1 MTVQSELKR
10 MARWLLQDSPVSP
23 SLHRF
28 LAKTFRVTAYSGEG
42 SDVCLQEGYLPVPVH
57 YYSPIPDIADLRAR
71 NVWDV
76 RSAMVGVDF
85 REPAQEE
92 LLARLGAAHG
102 AECRWPL
109 DSPGD
114 PEQFYLGNDTFS
126 FGCAASTHCMI
137 RQFKPRSVIEIG
149 SGQSSRVIAAALRRN
164 RAEGGVPGLH
174 VVVDPHAD
182 KVFEGGAFPAT
193 EVVAE
198 RVELLDTSF
207 FSTLR
212 EGDLLFIDSGHSVRI
227 GGDVN
232 FLFLEV
238 LPRLAPG
245 VLVHVHDIA
254 LPFEYS
260 KVYATNETFRQFWTE
275 QYLLQAFLCFN
286 RDFETLLAMNWL
298 MAERL
303 ELVRAAFPHYNPE
316 VHTVFSGS
324 FWMRRVPKGAT

>member
-1 MTVQSELKR
+1 MRVRNGPKTT
-10 MARWLLQDSPVSP
+10 ARWLLQDSPLAP
-23 SLHRF
+23 SFQRL
-28 LAKTFRVTAYSGEG
+28 LAKTFRLTAYSGQG
-42 SDVCLQEGYLPVPVH
+42 SDLCLREGYLPVPVH

-71 NVWDV
+71 NVWDA
-76 RSAMVGVDF
+76 RSAMAGVTF
-85 REPAQEE
+85 GEAAQEQF
-92 LLARLGAAHG
+92 LGRVGAAYG

-109 DSPGD
+109 EVSGD
-114 PEQFYLGNDTFS
+114 PAQFHLDNDTFS
-126 FGCAASTHCMI
+126 FGCAASTHCVI

-164 RAEGGVPGLH
+164 LAESGVQGLH
-174 VVVDPHAD
+174 VVVDPYPD
-182 KVFEGGAFPAT
+182 KVLDEEAFFAT
-193 EVVAE
+193 EVVPQ

-212 EGDLLFIDSGHSVRI
+212 EGDILFVDSGHSVRI

-245 VLVHVHDIA
+245 VIIHLHDIA

-260 KVYATNETFRQFWTE
+260 KVYATNERFRQFWTE

-286 RDFETLLAMNWL
+286 REFETLLAMHWL

-303 ELVRAAFPHYNPE
+303 ELVRTAFPHYDPE
-316 VHTVFSGS
+316 VHTAFSGS
-324 FWMRRVPKGAT
+324 FWMRRLPEGAT